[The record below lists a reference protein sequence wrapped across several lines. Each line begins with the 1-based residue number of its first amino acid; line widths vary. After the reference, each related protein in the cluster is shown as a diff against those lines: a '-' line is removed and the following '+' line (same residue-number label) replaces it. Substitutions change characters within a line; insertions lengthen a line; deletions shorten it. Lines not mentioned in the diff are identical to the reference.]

1 MKFES
6 YTGCLLNAYNHHV
19 RQSDVIK
26 RKKEIL
32 TGVSEFYNLAPNT
45 VLYVGFSPAILVEQD
60 AQIYV
65 TNVSIEV
72 LDFLTERKV
81 QFIHIPQDELV
92 DHKKNFQVVVALD
105 EYFTFADTDEGQ
117 KLSVAEIC
125 NLASEYLI
133 TTCKDYKNQSF
144 KDREFS
150 VPALIRNSSKNQ
162 IFLEFHDYDL
172 QDRNSWKTTVHEIL
186 GSDMKIEGP
195 FARRAMYFK
204 QLAKFAYDAG
214 AANFTVHKNLM
225 YKSLIK
231 KNYEHVISI
240 QFDSEYGS

>member
-1 MKFES
+1 MEFKA
-6 YTGCLLNAYNHHV
+6 YTDCLLSAFVHHT
-19 RQSDVIK
+19 RQSDVVK
-26 RKKEIL
+26 RKKEIIG
-32 TGVSEFYNLAPNT
+32 GVGEFYNIAPDT
-45 VLYVGFSPAILVEQD
+45 ILYIGFSPAILVEQ
-60 AQIYV
+60 AAKIYV
-65 TNVSIEV
+65 TEVSENV
-72 LDFLTERKV
+72 LAYLTEQKINV
-81 QFIHIPQDELV
+81 THIPKDKLV
-92 DHKKNFQVVVALD
+92 DYKKQFQVVVALD
-105 EYFTFADTDEGQ
+105 EYFTFANTDDGQ

-133 TTCKDYKNQSF
+133 TTCKDYKNQNF

-150 VPALIRNSSKNQ
+150 VPALIRNSGKNQ

-172 QDRNSWKTTVHEIL
+172 QDRLSWKTTVHEVL
-186 GSDMKIEGP
+186 GNKLTVAGS
-195 FARRAMYFK
+195 FARRAMFFK

-240 QFDSEYGS
+240 QFNSEHGS